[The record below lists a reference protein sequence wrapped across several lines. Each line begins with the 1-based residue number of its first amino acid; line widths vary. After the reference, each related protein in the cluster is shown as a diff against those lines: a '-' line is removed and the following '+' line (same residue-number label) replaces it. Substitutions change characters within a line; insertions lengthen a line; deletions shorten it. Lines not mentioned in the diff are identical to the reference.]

1 MPGKLAL
8 AELAVA
14 RQNRLREEEE
24 KELVSAR
31 GAKDVEAKRRQ
42 TERTTEAET
51 ETETEKQL
59 TLINVER
66 ENVGP
71 RAASKP
77 PSCFVTRPRSTPR
90 PPRSPPTRNPMH
102 ARPPST
108 PTAPWTSRRPE

>member
-1 MPGKLAL
+1 MPGKQAL

-31 GAKDVEAKRRQ
+31 DAKDVEAKHQQ
-42 TERTTEAET
+42 TERTTEA
-51 ETETEKQL
+51 ETEKQL

-77 PSCFVTRPRSTPR
+77 PSCFVTAATPQF
-90 PPRSPPTRNPMH
+90 NPH
-102 ARPPST
+102 GKLHEAYF
-108 PTAPWTSRRPE
+108 